1 MLMFTLLK
9 LPAETLSAYNKGR
22 RDEQTAVE
30 NLLEFL
36 TIKQLLDPAT
46 LNLLIEE
53 LTKIDRRPR
62 KELE

>member
-22 RDEQTAVE
+22 RDEQLAVE
-30 NLLEFL
+30 TLLEFL
-36 TIKQLLDPAT
+36 TMGELIDRGT

-53 LTKIDRRPR
+53 LSKIDRRPR
-62 KELE
+62 REL

>member
-1 MLMFTLLK
+1 MFSLLK
-9 LPAETLSAYNKGR
+9 FPVETLAAYHKGR
-22 RDEQTAVE
+22 RDEQEAVE

-36 TIKQLLDPAT
+36 VVKQLIDPAT

-62 KELE
+62 KEME

>member
-1 MLMFTLLK
+1 MFTLLK
-9 LPAETLSAYNKGR
+9 LPAETLGAYNKGR
-22 RDEQTAVE
+22 RDEQAAVE
-30 NLLEFL
+30 NLLEVL